1 MKFHNQQNTM
11 HIKSQIRILAID
23 DSPLVHEK
31 VTIIGVFFRG
41 GEQLDGVLRSEITKD
56 GLDSTDTLIRMI
68 NGSKFH
74 TQIRVILLD
83 GVTYAGFNP
92 VDITVL
98 FKETGVPVISFM
110 RSCPDLGNIKLALS
124 NLQDAEKRWEI
135 IQRAGKIYKIKQDNP
150 VFIQFCGLDKESAVK
165 IIRMTSIHSNIPEPL
180 RIAHLIATG
189 VVLGESTG
197 KA

>member
-1 MKFHNQQNTM
+1 MRSNSQQNTM

-23 DSPLVHEK
+23 DSPLIHEK
-31 VTIIGVFFRG
+31 VMIIGVFFRG
-41 GEQLDGVLRSEITKD
+41 GEQLDGVLCGNITKD
-56 GLDSTDTLIRMI
+56 GLDATETLIQMI
-68 NGSKFH
+68 NGSKYH

-92 VDITVL
+92 VDITSL

-110 RSCPDLGNIKLALS
+110 RSCPDLEKIKLALS
-124 NLQDAEKRWEI
+124 NLPDAEKRWEI

-150 VFIQFCGLDKESAVK
+150 VFIQFCGLDTESAVK
-165 IIRMTSIHSNIPEPL
+165 IIRMTSTHSNIPEPL
-180 RIAHLIATG
+180 RVAHLIATG

>member
-23 DSPLVHEK
+23 DSPLIHEK
-31 VTIIGVFFRG
+31 VMIIGAFFRG
-41 GEQLDGVLRSEITKD
+41 GEQLDGVLCGKITKD
-56 GLDSTDTLIRMI
+56 GMDATEVFIRMI
-68 NGSKFH
+68 NGSKYH

-92 VDITVL
+92 VDITSF

-110 RSCPDLGNIKLALS
+110 RSCPDLDKIRLALT
-124 NLQDAEKRWEI
+124 NLPDYEKRWEI
-135 IQRAGKIYKIKQDNP
+135 IQRAGKIYKIKQDKP
-150 VFIQFCGLDKESAVK
+150 VFMQLCGLDKESAEK
-165 IIRMTSIHSNIPEPL
+165 IITMTSTHSNIPEPL
-180 RIAHLIATG
+180 RVAHLIATG

>member
-1 MKFHNQQNTM
+1 V

-23 DSPLVHEK
+23 DSPLIYEK
-31 VTIIGVFFRG
+31 VTIIGAFFRG
-41 GEQLDGVLRSEITKD
+41 GEQLDGILRNEIKRD
-56 GLDSTDTLIRMI
+56 GMDSTDVFIQMI
-68 NGSKFH
+68 NGSKYH

-92 VDITVL
+92 VDITNL
-98 FKETGVPVISFM
+98 FKETGVPVINFM
-110 RSCPDLGNIKLALS
+110 RSSPDLEKIRQALT
-124 NLQDAEKRWEI
+124 NLPEAEKRWEI

-165 IIRMTSIHSNIPEPL
+165 IITMTSIHSNIPEPL
-180 RIAHLIATG
+180 RVAHLIATG